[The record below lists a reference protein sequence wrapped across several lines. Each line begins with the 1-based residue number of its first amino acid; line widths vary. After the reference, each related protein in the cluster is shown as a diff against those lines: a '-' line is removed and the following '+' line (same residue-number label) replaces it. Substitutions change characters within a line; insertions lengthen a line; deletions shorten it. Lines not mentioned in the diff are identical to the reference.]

1 MMVVPQLFTGRD
13 PNAIEFLERLK
24 PPSLAHPFGTD
35 ENGRDLWA
43 RVVHGARPTL
53 TAAVALI
60 LISLAVLG
68 SLAGLVIG
76 AAGRRADEV
85 LMRVTEFFLAFPQI
99 VWALAIASV
108 IGRGLVVCVL
118 ALGLTWWAQYARLM
132 RAQVLVYTERE
143 FILASRALGQ
153 RQWRILLL
161 HLLPN
166 CFSPVLVKATIDV
179 SLAILLLAA
188 LSFLGV
194 GAQPPLPEWGAMVTI
209 GRKYLLDYP
218 WYATFP
224 GLAIFVVVLA
234 FNILGERVRDVLD
247 PSRAAVVR
255 EAPDVRLVLRRLPLL
270 VVLLAAISLAVFTL
284 TQYLPGDPAFIAAGG
299 GDATPE
305 MIAARPRAPRPRP
318 AAVGPLPL
326 LHAHASPAATSA
338 ARSSTAGRSSTTS
351 GSSGRRRWSWRWP
364 PSRSA
369 PSSASRSVS
378 SRRCGPAAGSTGSSR
393 PARCSSAPCRSS
405 GSASWRCSSSTGS
418 STSCPRADVSPWA

>member
-1 MMVVPQLFTGRD
+1 MRLPRLLRGGPSVLAAAAILVVAVGMTLAPQLFTGRD
-13 PNAIEFLERLK
+13 PNAIVFIERLQ
-24 PPSLAHPFGTD
+24 PPSLAHPLGTD

-43 RVVHGARPTL
+43 RVVYGARPTL

-60 LISLAVLG
+60 VISLAVG

-76 AAGRRADEV
+76 YAGRRADEV

-118 ALGLTWWAQYARLM
+118 ALSLTWWAQYARLM
-132 RAQVLVYTERE
+132 RAQVLVYKERE

-153 RQWRILLL
+153 RAWWILLR

-194 GAQPPLPEWGAMVTI
+194 GAQPPMPEWGAMVTI

-234 FNILGERVRDVLD
+234 FNILGERVRDALD
-247 PSRAAVVR
+247 P
-255 EAPDVRLVLRRLPLL
+255 
-270 VVLLAAISLAVFTL
+270 
-284 TQYLPGDPAFIAAGG
+284 
-299 GDATPE
+299 
-305 MIAARPRAPRPRP
+305 
-318 AAVGPLPL
+318 
-326 LHAHASPAATSA
+326 
-338 ARSSTAGRSSTTS
+338 
-351 GSSGRRRWSWRWP
+351 
-364 PSRSA
+364 
-369 PSSASRSVS
+369 ASRIYV
-378 SRRCGPAAGSTGSSR
+378 
-393 PARCSSAPCRSS
+393 RS
-405 GSASWRCSSSTGS
+405 
-418 STSCPRADVSPWA
+418 

>member
-1 MMVVPQLFTGRD
+1 MRLRRLLGGGPSVLGAAAVLVVAGVMTLAPQLFTSRD
-13 PNAIEFLERLK
+13 PNAIVFMERLTA
-24 PPSLAHPFGTD
+24 PSLAHPFGTD

-43 RVVHGARPTL
+43 RVVYGAQPTL

-60 LISLAVLG
+60 LISLVVG

-76 AAGRRADEV
+76 YAGRRADEV

-118 ALGLTWWAQYARLM
+118 ALSLTWWAQYARLM
-132 RAQVLVYTERE
+132 RAQVLVYKERE

-153 RQWRILLL
+153 RAWWILLR

-194 GAQPPLPEWGAMVTI
+194 GAQPPMPEWGAMVTI

-234 FNILGERVRDVLD
+234 FNILGERVRDALD
-247 PSRAAVVR
+247 PASKIYVR
-255 EAPDVRLVLRRLPLL
+255 P
-270 VVLLAAISLAVFTL
+270 
-284 TQYLPGDPAFIAAGG
+284 
-299 GDATPE
+299 
-305 MIAARPRAPRPRP
+305 
-318 AAVGPLPL
+318 
-326 LHAHASPAATSA
+326 
-338 ARSSTAGRSSTTS
+338 
-351 GSSGRRRWSWRWP
+351 
-364 PSRSA
+364 
-369 PSSASRSVS
+369 
-378 SRRCGPAAGSTGSSR
+378 
-393 PARCSSAPCRSS
+393 
-405 GSASWRCSSSTGS
+405 
-418 STSCPRADVSPWA
+418 

>member
-1 MMVVPQLFTGRD
+1 MRLPRLLPGGPSVLGAAAILVVAVGMTLAPQLFTGRD
-13 PNAIEFLERLK
+13 PNAIVFIERLQ
-24 PPSLAHPFGTD
+24 PPSLAHPLGTD

-43 RVVHGARPTL
+43 RVVYGARPTL

-60 LISLAVLG
+60 LISLAVG

-76 AAGRRADEV
+76 YAGRRADEV

-118 ALGLTWWAQYARLM
+118 ALSLTWWAQYARLM
-132 RAQVLVYTERE
+132 RAQVLVYKERE

-153 RQWRILLL
+153 RAWWILLR

-194 GAQPPLPEWGAMVTI
+194 GAQPPMPEWGAMVTI

-234 FNILGERVRDVLD
+234 FNILGERVRDALD
-247 PSRAAVVR
+247 P
-255 EAPDVRLVLRRLPLL
+255 
-270 VVLLAAISLAVFTL
+270 
-284 TQYLPGDPAFIAAGG
+284 
-299 GDATPE
+299 
-305 MIAARPRAPRPRP
+305 
-318 AAVGPLPL
+318 
-326 LHAHASPAATSA
+326 
-338 ARSSTAGRSSTTS
+338 
-351 GSSGRRRWSWRWP
+351 
-364 PSRSA
+364 
-369 PSSASRSVS
+369 ASRIYV
-378 SRRCGPAAGSTGSSR
+378 
-393 PARCSSAPCRSS
+393 RS
-405 GSASWRCSSSTGS
+405 
-418 STSCPRADVSPWA
+418 

>member
-1 MMVVPQLFTGRD
+1 MRLRRLLRGGPSVLGAAAVLVVAGVMTLAPQLFTSRD
-13 PNAIEFLERLK
+13 PNAIVFMERLTA
-24 PPSLAHPFGTD
+24 PSLVHPFGTD

-43 RVVHGARPTL
+43 RVVYGAQPTL

-60 LISLAVLG
+60 LISLVVG

-76 AAGRRADEV
+76 YAGRRADEV

-118 ALGLTWWAQYARLM
+118 ALSLTWWAQYARLM
-132 RAQVLVYTERE
+132 RAQVLVYKERE

-153 RQWRILLL
+153 RAWWILLR

-194 GAQPPLPEWGAMVTI
+194 GAQPPMPEWGAMVTI

-234 FNILGERVRDVLD
+234 FNILGERVRDALD
-247 PSRAAVVR
+247 PASKIYVR
-255 EAPDVRLVLRRLPLL
+255 
-270 VVLLAAISLAVFTL
+270 S
-284 TQYLPGDPAFIAAGG
+284 
-299 GDATPE
+299 
-305 MIAARPRAPRPRP
+305 
-318 AAVGPLPL
+318 
-326 LHAHASPAATSA
+326 
-338 ARSSTAGRSSTTS
+338 
-351 GSSGRRRWSWRWP
+351 
-364 PSRSA
+364 
-369 PSSASRSVS
+369 
-378 SRRCGPAAGSTGSSR
+378 
-393 PARCSSAPCRSS
+393 
-405 GSASWRCSSSTGS
+405 
-418 STSCPRADVSPWA
+418 

>member
-1 MMVVPQLFTGRD
+1 MRLRRLLRGGPSVLGAAAVLVVAGVMTLAPQLFTSRD
-13 PNAIEFLERLK
+13 PNAIVFMERLK
-24 PPSLAHPFGTD
+24 APSLAHPFGTD
-35 ENGRDLWA
+35 ENGRDLWT
-43 RVVHGARPTL
+43 RVVYGAQPTL

-60 LISLAVLG
+60 LISLVVG

-76 AAGRRADEV
+76 YAGRRADEV

-118 ALGLTWWAQYARLM
+118 ALSLTWWAQYARLM
-132 RAQVLVYTERE
+132 RAQVLVYKERE

-153 RQWRILLL
+153 RAWWILLR

-194 GAQPPLPEWGAMVTI
+194 GAQPPMPEWGAMVTI

-234 FNILGERVRDVLD
+234 FNILGERVRDALD
-247 PSRAAVVR
+247 PASKIYVR
-255 EAPDVRLVLRRLPLL
+255 
-270 VVLLAAISLAVFTL
+270 
-284 TQYLPGDPAFIAAGG
+284 G
-299 GDATPE
+299 
-305 MIAARPRAPRPRP
+305 
-318 AAVGPLPL
+318 
-326 LHAHASPAATSA
+326 
-338 ARSSTAGRSSTTS
+338 
-351 GSSGRRRWSWRWP
+351 
-364 PSRSA
+364 
-369 PSSASRSVS
+369 
-378 SRRCGPAAGSTGSSR
+378 
-393 PARCSSAPCRSS
+393 
-405 GSASWRCSSSTGS
+405 
-418 STSCPRADVSPWA
+418 

>member
-1 MMVVPQLFTGRD
+1 MRLPRLLRGGSFVLGAAAVLVVAAGMTLAPQLFTGRD
-13 PNAIEFLERLK
+13 PNAIVFMERLQ

-60 LISLAVLG
+60 LISLVVG

-76 AAGRRADEV
+76 YAGRRADEV
-85 LMRVTEFFLAFPQI
+85 LMRVTEFFLAFPQV

-118 ALGLTWWAQYARLM
+118 ALSLTWWAQYARLM
-132 RAQVLVYTERE
+132 RAQVLVYKERE

-153 RQWRILLL
+153 RAWWILLR

-194 GAQPPLPEWGAMVTI
+194 GAQPPMPEWGAMVTI

-234 FNILGERVRDVLD
+234 FNILGERVRDALD
-247 PSRAAVVR
+247 P
-255 EAPDVRLVLRRLPLL
+255 
-270 VVLLAAISLAVFTL
+270 
-284 TQYLPGDPAFIAAGG
+284 
-299 GDATPE
+299 
-305 MIAARPRAPRPRP
+305 
-318 AAVGPLPL
+318 
-326 LHAHASPAATSA
+326 
-338 ARSSTAGRSSTTS
+338 
-351 GSSGRRRWSWRWP
+351 
-364 PSRSA
+364 
-369 PSSASRSVS
+369 ASRIYV
-378 SRRCGPAAGSTGSSR
+378 
-393 PARCSSAPCRSS
+393 RS
-405 GSASWRCSSSTGS
+405 
-418 STSCPRADVSPWA
+418 

>member
-1 MMVVPQLFTGRD
+1 MRLPRLLRGGPSVLGAAAVLVVAVGMTLAPQLFTGRD
-13 PNAIEFLERLK
+13 PNAIVFMERLK
-24 PPSLAHPFGTD
+24 APSPAHPFGTD

-43 RVVHGARPTL
+43 RVVYGARPTL

-60 LISLAVLG
+60 LISLTVG

-76 AAGRRADEV
+76 YAGRRADEV

-108 IGRGLVVCVL
+108 VGRGLVVCVL
-118 ALGLTWWAQYARLM
+118 ALSLTWWAQYARLM
-132 RAQVLVYTERE
+132 RAQVLVYKERE

-153 RQWRILLL
+153 RAWWILLR

-194 GAQPPLPEWGAMVTI
+194 GAQPPMPEWGAMVTI

-234 FNILGERVRDVLD
+234 FNILGERVRDALD
-247 PSRAAVVR
+247 P
-255 EAPDVRLVLRRLPLL
+255 
-270 VVLLAAISLAVFTL
+270 
-284 TQYLPGDPAFIAAGG
+284 
-299 GDATPE
+299 
-305 MIAARPRAPRPRP
+305 
-318 AAVGPLPL
+318 
-326 LHAHASPAATSA
+326 
-338 ARSSTAGRSSTTS
+338 
-351 GSSGRRRWSWRWP
+351 
-364 PSRSA
+364 
-369 PSSASRSVS
+369 ASRIYV
-378 SRRCGPAAGSTGSSR
+378 
-393 PARCSSAPCRSS
+393 RS
-405 GSASWRCSSSTGS
+405 
-418 STSCPRADVSPWA
+418 

>member
-1 MMVVPQLFTGRD
+1 MRLPRLLRGGPSVLGAAAILVVAVGMTLAPQLFTGRD
-13 PNAIEFLERLK
+13 PNAIVFIERLQ
-24 PPSLAHPFGTD
+24 PPSLVHPLGTD

-43 RVVHGARPTL
+43 RVVYGARPTL

-60 LISLAVLG
+60 LISLAVG

-76 AAGRRADEV
+76 YAGRRADEV

-118 ALGLTWWAQYARLM
+118 ALSLTWWAQYARLM
-132 RAQVLVYTERE
+132 RAQVLVYKERE

-153 RQWRILLL
+153 RAWWILLR

-194 GAQPPLPEWGAMVTI
+194 GAQPPMPEWGAMVTI

-234 FNILGERVRDVLD
+234 FNILGERVRDALD
-247 PSRAAVVR
+247 P
-255 EAPDVRLVLRRLPLL
+255 
-270 VVLLAAISLAVFTL
+270 
-284 TQYLPGDPAFIAAGG
+284 
-299 GDATPE
+299 
-305 MIAARPRAPRPRP
+305 
-318 AAVGPLPL
+318 
-326 LHAHASPAATSA
+326 
-338 ARSSTAGRSSTTS
+338 
-351 GSSGRRRWSWRWP
+351 
-364 PSRSA
+364 
-369 PSSASRSVS
+369 ASRIYV
-378 SRRCGPAAGSTGSSR
+378 
-393 PARCSSAPCRSS
+393 RS
-405 GSASWRCSSSTGS
+405 
-418 STSCPRADVSPWA
+418 